1 MVRAGVVKEVPEP
14 RDVPPVAALN
24 HSMVAPAGDVAVS
37 VTVPPAQVVKG
48 PAPAVGAAGAA
59 LTVAVSFVLV
69 AETQPAFLDS
79 A

>member
-1 MVRAGVVKEVPEP
+1 MVKDVPDP
-14 RDVPPVAALN
+14 REVPPVLLRN
-24 HSMVAPAGDVAVS
+24 HSMVDPVGAVAVS

-48 PAPAVGAAGAA
+48 PAPAVGAAGPGP
-59 LTVAVSFVLV
+59 TVAVIFVLV